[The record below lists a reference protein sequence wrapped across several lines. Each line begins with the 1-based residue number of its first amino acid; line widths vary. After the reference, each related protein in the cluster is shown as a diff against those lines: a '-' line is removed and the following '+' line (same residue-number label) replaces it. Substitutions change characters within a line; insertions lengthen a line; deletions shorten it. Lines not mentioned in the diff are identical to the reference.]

1 MKKLWDFGMSLF
13 NRYKEVILY
22 LIFGGLTTLVNIVS
36 YALFAD
42 WLGIYYLTAN
52 VIAWILSVLFAYLT
66 NRSFVFESKSQGR
79 AALRELLLFFG
90 CRLLSGLFDMAC
102 MYVCVDLLQMPGL
115 AAKILSNVIV
125 IILNYLF
132 SKFLIFQKKEN

>member
-1 MKKLWDFGMSLF
+1 MGTAPPLLAACPLFAAALGGENAMKKLWDFGMSLF

-36 YALFAD
+36 YAL
-42 WLGIYYLTAN
+42 
-52 VIAWILSVLFAYLT
+52 
-66 NRSFVFESKSQGR
+66 FVFESKSQGR

-115 AAKILSNVIV
+115 AAKILSNVIF

-132 SKFLIFQKKEN
+132 SKFLIFQKK